1 MTTTVSNSD
10 SCCHPLFG
18 RSLSSSGPLKGI
30 DFNSMKRVC
39 NYQWSS
45 LAKEAG
51 RKRWIAHS
59 KGSVAS
65 ANNRHHSLGWSA
77 VTIELCYYS
86 AGSLAQGSFAAETL

>member
-10 SCCHPLFG
+10 SCCHPWFG
-18 RSLSSSGPLKGI
+18 RTLASSGQLTGT
-30 DFNSMKRVC
+30 DFDSKKRVC
-39 NYQWSS
+39 NYQLSS

-59 KGSVAS
+59 EGSVAS
-65 ANNRHHSLGWSA
+65 ANNRHHSLELSA

-86 AGSLAQGSFAAETL
+86 AD